1 MPVTITFTFSDLGDL
16 YPQPTAMSAGP
27 DAVTLSDGSILVAA
41 SDTPVSAAS
50 IFSTDGVETLALSA
64 LPYSRPAVAA
74 LASGGFAMAGF
85 DNGNLVI
92 TGYGPTGTV
101 SFSATRDFAYD
112 FSNADIVQLTG
123 GHVVTVCQA
132 DYDTDND
139 DYDIYVDIR
148 SATGSGDTFI
158 GLATDKASDTNPCAA
173 ALADGNVAIAWTHWN
188 AVTASSE
195 VVFVIYDED
204 GNEVKAQTVAD
215 GTGTQNSDVSIVAT
229 PTGFVLAYTDNEA
242 DGTHTDI
249 GLAAFNMAGDFRGHA
264 LIDNAGLNDSHAALT
279 TVSGNLLALTRS
291 VFNGDNDIYL
301 DLIDATTLEQVAT
314 RTVVTGP
321 LGTQQDASTVT
332 TAALGH
338 IAVFWQDIGFLHD
351 EINGTLL
358 QANRNAVGTDGDDVI
373 TGDDL
378 CDSFSGGEG
387 DDVLVGAANVDSLNG
402 QDGDDTLVG
411 GGGLDMLMGGNGTDV
426 LNGGAGNDYAEGGA
440 GADILSGGRGID
452 VLSYAGS
459 AKGVTVN
466 LDLGIAKGGDAG
478 GDLFTG
484 FETLQGSA
492 YADTLTGDRLANRI
506 FGGNGLDTLTGGAG
520 RDSFVF
526 EAIATSGTGT
536 PDVINDFRLDTAA
549 GTGFVDRIDVSFI
562 DAAASTG
569 TDDAFT
575 FIGAANFTA
584 EGQIRALQI
593 GADTLLKFNTQGT
606 SGTEMEILL
615 KNVTAAALGDVD
627 FIL

>member
-1 MPVTITFTFSDLGDL
+1 M
-16 YPQPTAMSAGP
+16 
-27 DAVTLSDGSILVAA
+27 
-41 SDTPVSAAS
+41 
-50 IFSTDGVETLALSA
+50 
-64 LPYSRPAVAA
+64 
-74 LASGGFAMAGF
+74 
-85 DNGNLVI
+85 
-92 TGYGPTGTV
+92 
-101 SFSATRDFAYD
+101 
-112 FSNADIVQLTG
+112 
-123 GHVVTVCQA
+123 
-132 DYDTDND
+132 
-139 DYDIYVDIR
+139 
-148 SATGSGDTFI
+148 
-158 GLATDKASDTNPCAA
+158 
-173 ALADGNVAIAWTHWN
+173 
-188 AVTASSE
+188 
-195 VVFVIYDED
+195 
-204 GNEVKAQTVAD
+204 
-215 GTGTQNSDVSIVAT
+215 
-229 PTGFVLAYTDNEA
+229 
-242 DGTHTDI
+242 
-249 GLAAFNMAGDFRGHA
+249 
-264 LIDNAGLNDSHAALT
+264 
-279 TVSGNLLALTRS
+279 
-291 VFNGDNDIYL
+291 
-301 DLIDATTLEQVAT
+301 
-314 RTVVTGP
+314 
-321 LGTQQDASTVT
+321 
-332 TAALGH
+332 
-338 IAVFWQDIGFLHD
+338 
-351 EINGTLL
+351 
-358 QANRNAVGTDGDDVI
+358 
-373 TGDDL
+373 
-378 CDSFSGGEG
+378 
-387 DDVLVGAANVDSLNG
+387 
-402 QDGDDTLVG
+402 
-411 GGGLDMLMGGNGTDV
+411 